1 MNCNGLKTIELLE
14 GLRTNSEFTKYNPK
28 NFEFN
33 LDPDQSYEIYFQY
46 IKKKY
51 STLKYWKIA
60 ATSLEGQ
67 KHINVSQPLAGFYKM
82 QDVFENGCK
91 VNIEK
96 NLMRVLE
103 PEFVFLLDG
112 EKINRFDPNNVDF
125 IKAIAPGFELPN
137 SRFENFHE
145 AGETLLIFDSACA
158 HNLIIGE
165 FKNFKYKVENFDDYP
180 VEIFGNNKLLGIGNS
195 QNVYGNP
202 FNALKWILKQFNKA
216 SIKFNHDIIV
226 STGTC
231 INPIKVIKNTHY
243 IADFGEIGKINLFV
257 E

>member
-1 MNCNGLKTIELLE
+1 MNSNGLKTIDLLE
-14 GLRTNSEFTKYNPK
+14 CLRTNSEFTKYNAK
-28 NFEFN
+28 DFDLNF
-33 LDPDQSYEIYFQY
+33 DPDNSYEIYFHY

-51 STLKYWKIA
+51 SMLKHWKIA
-60 ATSLEGQ
+60 ATSTEGQ

-82 QDVFENGCK
+82 EDVFENGCK

-103 PEFVFLLDG
+103 PEFVFLVDG
-112 EKINRFDPNNVDF
+112 KKINGYNPDNVDF
-125 IKAIAPGFELPN
+125 IKAVAPGFELPN

-145 AGETLLIFDSACA
+145 AGENLLIFDSACA

-165 FKNFKYKVENFDDYP
+165 FKNFKYQIKDFDDYS
-180 VEIFGNNKLLGIGNS
+180 VEIFGDNKLLGIGNS

-202 FNALKWILKQFNKA
+202 FNALKWIIQQFIKA
-216 SIKFNHDIIV
+216 SMKFNHDIIV

-231 INPIKVIKNTHY
+231 IDPIKVIKNTHY
-243 IADFGEIGKINLFV
+243 LADFGEIGKINLFV

>member
-1 MNCNGLKTIELLE
+1 MKNNGLKTIDLLE
-14 GLRTNSEFTKYNPK
+14 GLRTNSEFTKYNAK
-28 NFEFN
+28 YFELN
-33 LDPDQSYEIYFQY
+33 LDPDNSYEIYFQY

-51 STLKYWKIA
+51 STLKHWKIA

-82 QDVFENGCK
+82 EDVFENGCK
-91 VNIEK
+91 VNIEN

-103 PEFVFLLDG
+103 PEFVFLVDG
-112 EKINRFDPNNVDF
+112 EKINGSNPDNVDL

-145 AGETLLIFDSACA
+145 AGENLLIFDSACA

-165 FKNFKYKVENFDDYP
+165 FKNFKYQIKDFDDYS
-180 VEIFGNNKLLGIGNS
+180 VEIFGDNKLLGIGNS

-202 FNALKWILKQFNKA
+202 FNALKWIINLFTKA
-216 SIKFNHDIIV
+216 SMKFNHDIIV

-231 INPIKVIKNTHY
+231 IDPIKVIKNTHY
-243 IADFGEIGKINLFV
+243 LADFGEIGKINLFV
-257 E
+257 

>member
-1 MNCNGLKTIELLE
+1 MNLT
-14 GLRTNSEFTKYNPK
+14 
-28 NFEFN
+28 

-96 NLMRVLE
+96 NLMKVLE

-112 EKINRFDPNNVDF
+112 K
-125 IKAIAPGFELPN
+125 K
-137 SRFENFHE
+137 
-145 AGETLLIFDSACA
+145 
-158 HNLIIGE
+158 
-165 FKNFKYKVENFDDYP
+165 
-180 VEIFGNNKLLGIGNS
+180 
-195 QNVYGNP
+195 
-202 FNALKWILKQFNKA
+202 
-216 SIKFNHDIIV
+216 
-226 STGTC
+226 
-231 INPIKVIKNTHY
+231 
-243 IADFGEIGKINLFV
+243 
-257 E
+257 

>member
-1 MNCNGLKTIELLE
+1 MNTDGLKTIDLLE
-14 GLRTNSEFTKYNPK
+14 GLRTNSKFIQYNAK
-28 NFEFN
+28 DFDLS

-46 IKKKY
+46 LKKKY
-51 STLKYWKIA
+51 SALKYWKIA

-96 NLMRVLE
+96 NLMKVLE
-103 PEFVFLLDG
+103 PEFVFLIDG
-112 EKINRFDPNNVDF
+112 KKINVANSDNVDF
-125 IKAIAPGFELPN
+125 IKAVAPGFELPN

-145 AGETLLIFDSACA
+145 AGENLLIFDSACA

-165 FKNFKYKVENFDDYP
+165 FIDFEYQIRDFDDYS
-180 VEIFGNNKLLGIGNS
+180 VEIFGDNKLLGIGNS

-202 FNALKWILKQFNKA
+202 FNALKWIIEQFTKA

-231 INPIKVIKNTHY
+231 IEPIKVNKNTHY
-243 IADFGEIGKINLFV
+243 FADFGEIGKINLFV

>member
-1 MNCNGLKTIELLE
+1 MNSNGLKTIDLLE
-14 GLRTNSEFTKYNPK
+14 GLRTNSEFTKYNAK
-28 NFEFN
+28 DFESN
-33 LDPDQSYEIYFQY
+33 LDPDNSYEVYFHY

-51 STLKYWKIA
+51 SMLKHWKIA

-82 QDVFENGCK
+82 EDIFENGCK

-103 PEFVFLLDG
+103 PEFVFLVDG
-112 EKINRFDPNNVDF
+112 KKINGSNPDNFDF
-125 IKAIAPGFELPN
+125 IKAVAPGFELPN

-145 AGETLLIFDSACA
+145 AGENLLIFDSACA

-165 FKNFKYKVENFDDYP
+165 FKNFKYQIKDFDDYS

-202 FNALKWILKQFNKA
+202 FNALKWIIKQFSK
-216 SIKFNHDIIV
+216 SSMKFNHDIII

-231 INPIKVIKNTHY
+231 IDPIKVIKNTHY
-243 IADFGEIGKINLFV
+243 LADFGEIGKINIFV

>member
-1 MNCNGLKTIELLE
+1 MNTDGLKTIGLLE
-14 GLRTNSEFTKYNPK
+14 NLRTNSEFTKYNAK
-28 NFEFN
+28 DFELN

-46 IKKKY
+46 VKKKY

-103 PEFVFLLDG
+103 PEFVFLIDG
-112 EKINRFDPNNVDF
+112 KKINGANPDNVDF

-145 AGETLLIFDSACA
+145 AGENLLIFDSACA

-165 FKNFKYKVENFDDYP
+165 FINFDYQIEDFDDYS
-180 VEIFGNNKLLGIGNS
+180 VEIFGDNNLLGIGNS

-202 FNALKWILKQFNKA
+202 FNALKWIIEQFTK
-216 SIKFNHDIIV
+216 SSMKFDHDIIV

-231 INPIKVIKNTHY
+231 FDPIKVNKNTHY
-243 IADFGEIGKINLFV
+243 LADFGEIGKINLFV

>member
-1 MNCNGLKTIELLE
+1 MNRNSFKTIDLLE
-14 GLRTNSEFTKYNPK
+14 VLRTNSEFTKFNAK
-28 NFEFN
+28 DFKLN
-33 LDPDQSYEIYFQY
+33 LDPDNSYEIYFHY

-51 STLKYWKIA
+51 STLKHWKIA
-60 ATSLEGQ
+60 ATSIEGQ

-82 QDVFENGCK
+82 EDVFENGCK

-103 PEFVFLLDG
+103 PEFVFLIDG
-112 EKINRFDPNNVDF
+112 KKINGSNPDNVDF
-125 IKAIAPGFELPN
+125 IKAVAPGFELPN

-145 AGETLLIFDSACA
+145 AGENLLIFDSACA

-165 FKNFKYKVENFDDYP
+165 FKNFKYQIKDFDDYS

-202 FNALKWILKQFNKA
+202 FNALKWIIKQFTK
-216 SIKFNHDIIV
+216 SSMKFNHDIIV

-231 INPIKVIKNTHY
+231 IDPIKVIKNTHY
-243 IADFGEIGKINLFV
+243 FADFGEIGKINLYV

>member
-1 MNCNGLKTIELLE
+1 MNRNSFKTIDLLE
-14 GLRTNSEFTKYNPK
+14 VLRTNSEFTKFNAK
-28 NFEFN
+28 DFKLN
-33 LDPDQSYEIYFQY
+33 LDPDNSYEIYFHY

-51 STLKYWKIA
+51 STLKHWKIA
-60 ATSLEGQ
+60 ATSIEGQ

-82 QDVFENGCK
+82 EDVFENGCK

-103 PEFVFLLDG
+103 PEFVFLVDG
-112 EKINRFDPNNVDF
+112 KKINGSNPDNVDF
-125 IKAIAPGFELPN
+125 IKAVAPGFELPN

-145 AGETLLIFDSACA
+145 AGENLLIFDSACA

-165 FKNFKYKVENFDDYP
+165 FKNFKYQIKDFDDYS

-202 FNALKWILKQFNKA
+202 FNALKWIIKQFTK
-216 SIKFNHDIIV
+216 SSMKFNHDIIV

-231 INPIKVIKNTHY
+231 IDPIKVIKNTHY
-243 IADFGEIGKINLFV
+243 FADFGEIGKINLYV